1 MSADYDPAHPPAN
14 PIGSCKAS
22 SARGLT
28 WNISQWQFARS
39 RNRHPQ
45 EVDVPEPDVSPV
57 TVPPTLNTMLVRLA
71 YQRLRRCQHCQGY
84 RTRRGGTACS
94 KGLQ

>member
-1 MSADYDPAHPPAN
+1 MSADYDPTHPPAN
-14 PIGSCKAS
+14 PIGSYKAT

-45 EVDVPEPDVSPV
+45 EVDVPEPDVSAV
-57 TVPPTLNTMLVRLA
+57 TVPPTLKYVF
-71 YQRLRRCQHCQGY
+71 YH
-84 RTRRGGTACS
+84 ACS
-94 KGLQ
+94 VGVPATAPMPTLPRVPDQTGWYCM